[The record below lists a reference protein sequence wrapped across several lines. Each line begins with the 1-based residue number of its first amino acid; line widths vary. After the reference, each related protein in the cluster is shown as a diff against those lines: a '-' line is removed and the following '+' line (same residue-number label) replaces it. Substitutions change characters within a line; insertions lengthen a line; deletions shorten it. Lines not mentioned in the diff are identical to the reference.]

1 MATLQEMAA
10 YRPSP
15 LATAANMLTGGLLG
29 AITGQ
34 NQRERDALLARRQL
48 IEEAALERR
57 MNMKRQIELAQQIQD
72 EERARRI
79 AQEERV
85 AAAERETQ
93 AAMGGTQAYAGA
105 PTDETGMSP
114 FFALG
119 YRKGQEQTAIAE
131 KERVAA
137 AGRQEQE
144 AIGGMMGVSGAPVD
158 MGSASPYFRAGQV
171 RAQFEQA
178 KEEEKRAAEERRN
191 MPRNIAAMLQA
202 GLPVKKNIT
211 PAEAEAGA
219 LFASQAF
226 SMNKSAEQAAAENR
240 AFLEAEGVSVPPDA
254 TPAQIAAL
262 TRQRI
267 ANRPTAEMR
276 NVEEGQRLVQAIQDE
291 PDQEKQRKMYDKLPR
306 QFKSD
311 ALAGELG
318 IPIKMPAKFRQE
330 LDSKM
335 QSMDRA
341 IDLVSSIQTFA
352 KGKDVREVSKQSI
365 NSLLAGV
372 RDRKSSI
379 FGSND
384 ERFAINDIVQEFE
397 GLVSG
402 ERKTLFGASLT
413 DNELATARRIFA
425 DPNSADFLPRALRFM
440 DSVFRAD
447 PAENAKGYIGSQS
460 YSKMYE
466 DKVGRYDSIRNTIDG
481 LPQRPR
487 RKAQV
492 QPAPAAGATNAPAGA
507 QSEIPEVIRGQD
519 GQLRYK

>member
-29 AITGQ
+29 AVTGQ

-226 SMNKSAEQAAAENR
+226 SMNKSAEQAAAENK

-267 ANRPTAEMR
+267 ADRPTAEMR
-276 NVEEGQRLVQAIQDE
+276 NIEEGQRLVQAIRDE
-291 PDQEKQRKMYDKLPR
+291 PDQEKQRKMYEMLPR

-311 ALAGELG
+311 ALAESLG
-318 IPIKMPAKFRQE
+318 IPLAMPNDVRKE
-330 LDSKM
+330 LDSTM

-341 IDLVSSIQTFA
+341 IDLVSSIQAFA
-352 KGKDVREVSKQSI
+352 KGRDVRELSRASLTSI
-365 NSLLAGV
+365 LASM
-372 RDRKSSI
+372 RDAKSRM
-379 FGSND
+379 FGSDD
-384 ERFAINDIVQEFE
+384 ERFAINDIIQEFE
-397 GLVSG
+397 WLVSG
-402 ERKTLFGASLT
+402 QRKTLFGASLT
-413 DNELATARRIFA
+413 ENELATAKRLFA
-425 DPNSADFLPRALRFM
+425 DPNSADFLTRALRLM
-440 DSVFRAD
+440 DSAFKRN
-447 PAENAKGYIGSQS
+447 PAENAKRYLGSKS
-460 YSKMYE
+460 YSEMYQ
-466 DKVGRYDSIRNTIDG
+466 DKLGRYDSIRDTIKG

-487 RKAQV
+487 RGAQV
-492 QPAPAAGATNAPAGA
+492 QPAPVAGATNAPSGTP
-507 QSEIPEVIRGQD
+507 QKPQRVIRGPN
-519 GQLRYK
+519 GQLMYE